1 MTTMVRR
8 DSSWLDTLGL
18 IRHGADMVP
27 DKHIAL
33 RIEQLL
39 VLAKASSCPRRK
51 FGAMIYDPVRKTVMA
66 DGYNGS
72 PRGGGKLC
80 GGDYCER
87 DGKPRKLH
95 LTPAYDPWIDPLGLL
110 VVASID
116 DTPVRPTIQGHSFM
130 PDTGDG
136 LVRVLPRH
144 EATELERTTRPDAV
158 KSGTQVE
165 VGCHH
170 AEMNA
175 ICNAAAQGVSTAGA
189 WLLVTGEPCRMC
201 AKLIH
206 HAGIVKVVCV
216 DNGYSGIDGVAY
228 LREHG
233 VEVEKVPGPKD
244 ER

>member
-1 MTTMVRR
+1 
-8 DSSWLDTLGL
+8 
-18 IRHGADMVP
+18 MVP

-66 DGYNGS
+66 DGYNGA
-72 PRGGGKLC
+72 PRGGSKLC
-80 GGDYCER
+80 GGDHCER
-87 DGKPRKLH
+87 DGKPRKLD
-95 LTPAYDPWIDPLGLL
+95 LIQVELGFTRDPKSRDTVIAIIDNVE
-110 VVASID
+110 VVAND
-116 DTPVRPTIQGHSFM
+116 PDERFM
-130 PDTGDG
+130 EGQHG
-136 LVRVLPRH
+136 EKLRVFKAE
-144 EATELERTTRPDAV
+144 EACKFERTTRPDAV

-175 ICNAAAQGVSTAGA
+175 ICNAAAQGVTTAGA

-244 ER
+244 ERSS

>member
-1 MTTMVRR
+1 MN
-8 DSSWLDTLGL
+8 
-18 IRHGADMVP
+18 
-27 DKHIAL
+27 KHVML

-39 VLAKASSCPRRK
+39 VLAKASGCPRRK
-51 FGAMIYDPVRKTVMA
+51 FGAMIYDPVRKTVLA
-66 DGYNGS
+66 DGYNGA
-72 PRGGGKLC
+72 PRGGGQLC
-80 GGDYCER
+80 GGSYCER
-87 DGKPRKLH
+87 DGKPRKLE
-95 LTPAYDPWIDPLGLL
+95 LMPAEDPEFDPDQTL
-110 VVASID
+110 VVALID
-116 DTPVRPTIQGHSFM
+116 DTPIQPTLQGHSFM
-130 PDTGDG
+130 PDTEGG
-136 LVRVLPRH
+136 LVRVLTRH
-144 EATELERTTRPDAV
+144 EAVELERTTRPDAV

-175 ICNAAAQGVSTAGA
+175 ICNAAAQGVSTAGM

-201 AKLIH
+201 AKLTH

-244 ER
+244 DRK

>member
-1 MTTMVRR
+1 VT
-8 DSSWLDTLGL
+8 
-18 IRHGADMVP
+18 AN
-27 DKHIAL
+27 KHVML

-39 VLAKASSCPRRK
+39 VLAKASPCPRRK
-51 FGAMIYDPVRKTVMA
+51 FGAMIYDPVRKTVLA
-66 DGYNGS
+66 DGYNGG
-72 PRGGGKLC
+72 PRGGGRLC
-80 GGDYCER
+80 GGDHCER
-87 DGKPRKLH
+87 DGTPRKLE
-95 LTPAYDPWIDPLGLL
+95 LIAAYDAAIDPAAAY
-110 VVASID
+110 VVALID
-116 DTPVRPTIQGHSFM
+116 DTPVRPTLQGHSFM
-130 PDTGDG
+130 PDTDGG
-136 LVRVLPRH
+136 LVRVMTRD

-170 AEMNA
+170 SEMNA

-189 WLLVTGEPCRMC
+189 WLIVTGEPCRMC

-206 HAGIVKVVCV
+206 HAGITKVVCV

-228 LREHG
+228 LRDHG